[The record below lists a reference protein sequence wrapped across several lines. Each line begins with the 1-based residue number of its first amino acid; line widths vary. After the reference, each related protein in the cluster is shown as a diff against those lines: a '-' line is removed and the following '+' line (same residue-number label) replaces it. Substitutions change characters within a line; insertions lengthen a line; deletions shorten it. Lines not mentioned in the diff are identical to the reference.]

1 MKKNRSMTAAFALLL
16 LVSLILGAC
25 AQPSAPTSPPE
36 GTTAP
41 AEGESPAGETVTLKL
56 ALLRILDALP
66 IYVAQQN
73 GYFAEQG
80 VNVEIIPVSAA
91 AERDQVMAAAQAD
104 GMINDL
110 ISTLFYNQDS
120 TQIQIVRFARSATSE
135 YPQYRILASKNSGIT
150 DVQGLKGVEIG
161 ISEASVI
168 AYTTDRLLQAEGLAP
183 SDIKTVAVPKIPER
197 MELLNSGQLQAANM
211 PDPFALLAIQNGAV
225 LIVDDTKHPEYGN
238 SVLSFR
244 KAVIDEHPQAIRGFL
259 AALEKAVIEV
269 NADPSRWDSLLSE
282 EGFVPASLIGS
293 YKIPTF
299 PEASIPTQEQ
309 FSDVLD
315 WAMEKDLVAKEISYQ
330 DSVTSA
336 FLPVE

>member
-73 GYFAEQG
+73 GY
-80 VNVEIIPVSAA
+80 
-91 AERDQVMAAAQAD
+91 
-104 GMINDL
+104 
-110 ISTLFYNQDS
+110 
-120 TQIQIVRFARSATSE
+120 VRFARSATSE

-225 LIVDDTKHPEYGN
+225 LIMDDTKHPEYGN

-299 PEASIPTQEQ
+299 PEASIPTQVQ